1 LKIFKYNFNRGD
13 GKTFTVRSLFAVSG
27 YFDYDTDMS
36 TPSKGKAR
44 PVSLIVLAGGTS
56 RRMKQ
61 DKVRLL
67 VGTEPLIQKILKQ
80 VEGYFDEVLLSV
92 SKGQTFDFV
101 SCPQVEDE
109 CEGQGPLAGILSGLR
124 AAAHDVCV
132 VAACDIPD
140 IDMAFIARML
150 EVSEDYEIVVPSSAE
165 GTFEPL
171 LAVYKKSVI
180 PKIEKL
186 LASSNRQVLALFDLC
201 KTRVLKMGDSSWLKN
216 LNTPEDYTEYLQSL
230 RRKK

>member
-1 LKIFKYNFNRGD
+1 MR
-13 GKTFTVRSLFAVSG
+13 A
-27 YFDYDTDMS
+27 
-36 TPSKGKAR
+36 PSKGKAR
-44 PVSLIVLAGGTS
+44 PVTLIVLAGGTS

-61 DKVRLL
+61 DKARLV

-92 SKGQTFDFV
+92 SKGRPFDFV

-109 CEGQGPLAGILSGLR
+109 VEGQGPLAGILSGLR

-150 EVSEDYEIVVPSSAE
+150 EASEGCEIVVPSSAE
-165 GTFEPL
+165 GKFEPL

-180 PKIEKL
+180 PKIERL

-201 KTRVLKMGDSSWLKN
+201 KTRVLKMGDSSWFRN
-216 LNTPEDYTEYLQSL
+216 LNTPEDYREYLL
-230 RRKK
+230 ALGRKK

>member
-1 LKIFKYNFNRGD
+1 
-13 GKTFTVRSLFAVSG
+13 
-27 YFDYDTDMS
+27 MS

-109 CEGQGPLAGILSGLR
+109 VEGQGPLAGILSGLR
-124 AAAHDVCV
+124 AAVHDVCV

-140 IDMAFIARML
+140 IDMAFVGRML
-150 EVSEDYEIVVPSSAE
+150 EAAKGWEIVVPSSAE

-186 LASSNRQVLALFDLC
+186 LATSNRQVLALFGLC
-201 KTRVLKMGDSSWLKN
+201 KTRVLKMSDSSWLKN
-216 LNTPEDYTEYLQSL
+216 LNTPEDYRAYLKAL
-230 RRKK
+230 GRKK

>member
-1 LKIFKYNFNRGD
+1 
-13 GKTFTVRSLFAVSG
+13 
-27 YFDYDTDMS
+27 
-36 TPSKGKAR
+36 
-44 PVSLIVLAGGTS
+44 
-56 RRMKQ
+56 MKQ
-61 DKVRLL
+61 DKARLV

-92 SKGQTFDFV
+92 SKGRPFDFV

-109 CEGQGPLAGILSGLR
+109 VEGQGPLAGILSGLR

-150 EVSEDYEIVVPSSAE
+150 EASEGCEIVVPSSAE
-165 GTFEPL
+165 GKFEPL

-180 PKIEKL
+180 PKIERL

-201 KTRVLKMGDSSWLKN
+201 KTRVLKMGDSSWLRN
-216 LNTPEDYTEYLQSL
+216 LNTPEDYREYLL
-230 RRKK
+230 ALGRKK

>member
-1 LKIFKYNFNRGD
+1 M
-13 GKTFTVRSLFAVSG
+13 SG
-27 YFDYDTDMS
+27 PDKRT
-36 TPSKGKAR
+36 TR

-56 RRMKQ
+56 LRMKQ
-61 DKVRLL
+61 DKARLL
-67 VGTEPLIQKILKQ
+67 VHNEPLIQKILKQ
-80 VEGYFDEVLLSV
+80 VEGFFGEVLLSV

-109 CEGQGPLAGILSGLR
+109 REGQGPLAGILSGLK
-124 AAAHDVCV
+124 AAAHEVCV

-140 IDMAFIARML
+140 IDMAFIVRML
-150 EVSEDYEIVVPSSAE
+150 DASKGCEIVVPSSA
-165 GTFEPL
+165 GGKLEPL

-186 LASSNRQVLALFDLC
+186 LATSDRQVLALFDLC
-201 KTRVLKMGDSSWLKN
+201 KTRVLKMDDSSWLRN
-216 LNTPEDYTEYLQSL
+216 LNTPGDYREYIQSL

>member
-1 LKIFKYNFNRGD
+1 MR
-13 GKTFTVRSLFAVSG
+13 A
-27 YFDYDTDMS
+27 
-36 TPSKGKAR
+36 PSKGKAR
-44 PVSLIVLAGGTS
+44 PVTLIVLAGGTS

-61 DKVRLL
+61 DKARLV

-92 SKGQTFDFV
+92 SKGRPFDFV

-109 CEGQGPLAGILSGLR
+109 VEGQGPLAGILSGLR

-150 EVSEDYEIVVPSSAE
+150 EASEGCEIVVPSSAE
-165 GTFEPL
+165 GKFEPL

-180 PKIEKL
+180 PKIERL

-201 KTRVLKMGDSSWLKN
+201 KTRVLKMGDSSWLRN
-216 LNTPEDYTEYLQSL
+216 LNTPEDYREYLL
-230 RRKK
+230 ALGRKK

>member
-1 LKIFKYNFNRGD
+1 MR
-13 GKTFTVRSLFAVSG
+13 A
-27 YFDYDTDMS
+27 
-36 TPSKGKAR
+36 PSKGKAR
-44 PVSLIVLAGGTS
+44 PVTLIVLAGGTS

-61 DKVRLL
+61 DKARLV

-92 SKGQTFDFV
+92 SKGQRLDFV

-109 CEGQGPLAGILSGLR
+109 VEGQGPLAGILSGLR

-150 EVSEDYEIVVPSSAE
+150 EASEGCEIVVPSSAE
-165 GTFEPL
+165 GKFEPL

-180 PKIEKL
+180 PKIERL

-201 KTRVLKMGDSSWLKN
+201 KTRVLKMGDSSWLRN
-216 LNTPEDYTEYLQSL
+216 LNTPEDYREYLL
-230 RRKK
+230 ALGRKK

>member
-1 LKIFKYNFNRGD
+1 MSALSGVKI
-13 GKTFTVRSLFAVSG
+13 
-27 YFDYDTDMS
+27 
-36 TPSKGKAR
+36 R
-44 PVSLIVLAGGTS
+44 PVTLIVLAGGTS

-61 DKVRLL
+61 DKARLV

-92 SKGQTFDFV
+92 SNGQTFDFV

-109 CEGQGPLAGILSGLR
+109 VEGQGPLAGILSGLR

-140 IDMAFIARML
+140 IDMAFVGRML
-150 EVSEDYEIVVPSSAE
+150 EVSEDCEIVVPSSAE
-165 GTFEPL
+165 GKFEPL

-186 LASSNRQVLALFDLC
+186 LATSNRQVLALFGLC
-201 KTRVLKMGDSSWLKN
+201 KTRVLKMSDSFWLRN
-216 LNTPEDYTEYLQSL
+216 LNTPEDYRAYLKAL
-230 RRKK
+230 GRKK